1 MNFKE
6 NLISLE
12 IAVKNRNG
20 KPVNVHVVA
29 ATIESIGIRDID
41 AKTDYNYNSIEELA
55 AYIYAILIGDTYIEL
70 KNKSQIDLEEKE
82 YKNIAV
88 SGYLQGRSKLLVQDY
103 SKGIF
108 HLLPVAIQIIA
119 IILFGFS
126 LWTFVGFNNLQ
137 STAVVL
143 GVIIG
148 LIGTGGFVQVIGKQ
162 VSYYWYHEDYQ
173 MAKNSIKKIIVL
185 GLKSLVGLFVASIT
199 INFFIRL
206 YPSIFVCIVF
216 AYAFFV
222 GFLLLVLA
230 PLYTIKHRWM
240 ITVTIF
246 IGTVIAL
253 LLHFYTNLPT
263 YFVHWL
269 GLIISILCT
278 CLYLY
283 LFFKKLVASNKGYHN
298 DAPKGSLAVYR
309 NINYFFYG
317 ILIYIFVFS
326 DRILAWSSTL
336 NRDLPY
342 AIFYEK
348 DYEIGMDIAILVF
361 FLLAGVLEYS
371 VTAFSRFME
380 YHQKM
385 LTYSS
390 FADFNDK
397 MTTMYYSNVRLF
409 VISALFIGV
418 LLFLV
423 STQPWGYEKGFNEV
437 LSPLSIWVCIIGSFG
452 YLFLTFGMLNV
463 LYMYTLNESKKPL
476 IAVLI
481 AFFVN
486 LIIGAI
492 LSRVVGYEY
501 AVIGMLAGAIVF
513 AVITTRMILKFFKK
527 LDYYYYA
534 SY

>member
-29 ATIESIGIRDID
+29 ATIESLGIRDID

-88 SGYLQGRSKLLVQDY
+88 SGYLQGRSKLLVKDY

-199 INFFIRL
+199 INFF
-206 YPSIFVCIVF
+206 
-216 AYAFFV
+216 
-222 GFLLLVLA
+222 
-230 PLYTIKHRWM
+230 
-240 ITVTIF
+240 
-246 IGTVIAL
+246 
-253 LLHFYTNLPT
+253 TN
-263 YFVHWL
+263 
-269 GLIISILCT
+269 
-278 CLYLY
+278 Y
-283 LFFKKLVASNKGYHN
+283 LFG
-298 DAPKGSLAVYR
+298 
-309 NINYFFYG
+309 
-317 ILIYIFVFS
+317 
-326 DRILAWSSTL
+326 
-336 NRDLPY
+336 
-342 AIFYEK
+342 
-348 DYEIGMDIAILVF
+348 
-361 FLLAGVLEYS
+361 
-371 VTAFSRFME
+371 
-380 YHQKM
+380 
-385 LTYSS
+385 
-390 FADFNDK
+390 
-397 MTTMYYSNVRLF
+397 
-409 VISALFIGV
+409 
-418 LLFLV
+418 
-423 STQPWGYEKGFNEV
+423 
-437 LSPLSIWVCIIGSFG
+437 
-452 YLFLTFGMLNV
+452 
-463 LYMYTLNESKKPL
+463 
-476 IAVLI
+476 
-481 AFFVN
+481 
-486 LIIGAI
+486 
-492 LSRVVGYEY
+492 
-501 AVIGMLAGAIVF
+501 
-513 AVITTRMILKFFKK
+513 
-527 LDYYYYA
+527 
-534 SY
+534 